1 LLLGW
6 VLAILL
12 GRVGIPAL
20 NPAMAMAFGQERLYF
35 STDGRTWILAF
46 SISLITLFL
55 ASLWPILR
63 TCRMNPAQVLK
74 ER

>member
-1 LLLGW
+1 
-6 VLAILL
+6 
-12 GRVGIPAL
+12 
-20 NPAMAMAFGQERLYF
+20 MAMAFGQERLYF
-35 STDGRTWILAF
+35 STDGQTWILAF